1 MTFPVRSVARIFTS
15 ATQNISVAVATFA
28 SPKAAAR
35 SLRAVSCPRLALER
49 RYVCSHDHLLVPHV
63 SLGRGCLAVGVS
75 AHQQVVS
82 TILQCPDRTATT
94 ICETG
99 GRPQSLLHRHE
110 SRSAFPPPL
119 GNGGHQRVQPRTEV
133 ARAVSLHE
141 WPSMSHSSAG
151 LHRAG
156 GAAWG
161 SGRGHFWRKGC

>member
-1 MTFPVRSVARIFTS
+1 MW
-15 ATQNISVAVATFA
+15 
-28 SPKAAAR
+28 
-35 SLRAVSCPRLALER
+35 
-49 RYVCSHDHLLVPHV
+49 

-119 GNGGHQRVQPRTEV
+119 GNGKHQRVHPERRSPAPFRCTNGR
-133 ARAVSLHE
+133 ARATRRPGFTALAVLH
-141 WPSMSHSSAG
+141 
-151 LHRAG
+151 
-156 GAAWG
+156 GAAG
-161 SGRGHFWRKGC
+161 AAILARKGC